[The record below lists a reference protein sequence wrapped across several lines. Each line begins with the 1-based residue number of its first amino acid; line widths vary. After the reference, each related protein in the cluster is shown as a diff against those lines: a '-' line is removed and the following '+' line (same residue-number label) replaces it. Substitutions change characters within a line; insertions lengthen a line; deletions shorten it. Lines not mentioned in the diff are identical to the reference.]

1 VTVAVAMGVVW
12 GVTVLDDAGSAYLER
27 SGRSR
32 VTRLEDTPVVHLAM
46 VTPPVD
52 GSLASV
58 DIAGSLHGVQGTG
71 NEGQKILAPLGK
83 RRSSRVAREDLAG
96 P

>member
-1 VTVAVAMGVVW
+1 MGVVW

-32 VTRLEDTPVVHLAM
+32 VTRPEDTPVVHLAM
-46 VTPPVD
+46 VTPVD

-58 DIAGSLHGVQGTG
+58 DTTGSLHGVQRTG
-71 NEGQKILAPLGK
+71 DEGQKILAPLGK
-83 RRSSRVAREDLAG
+83 AKIFESG
-96 P
+96 